1 MRRKKQQPEQPTYKS
16 RVWFVRK
23 EISHKIWNEEYKMK
37 VWYLQSSDIISPI
50 RATKE
55 QAEEDYRVL
64 GYKFSPTAYCQCNIK
79 IQGDVMTEIR
89 VQCHTEY

>member
-23 EISHKIWNEEYKMK
+23 EVSRKVYIEEYKMK
-37 VWYLQSSDIISPI
+37 VWVLQTSDIISPI
-50 RATKE
+50 RATQE
-55 QAEEDYRVL
+55 QANEDYRAL
-64 GYKFSPTAYCQCNIK
+64 GYKLSPTAYCQGNTK

>member
-16 RVWFVRK
+16 RAWFVCK
-23 EISHKIWNEEYKMK
+23 EISHKVWSDKFKMK

-55 QAEEDYRVL
+55 QADEDYRAL
-64 GYKFSPTAYCQCNIK
+64 GYKLSPTAYCQCNIK
-79 IQGDVMTEIR
+79 IQDDVMTEIR

>member
-1 MRRKKQQPEQPTYKS
+1 MTKKQQPEQTYKS

-23 EISHKIWNEEYKMK
+23 EISHKIWSEEYKMK

-55 QAEEDYRVL
+55 QAEEDYRTL
-64 GYKFSPTAYCQCNIK
+64 GYKLSPTAYCQCNIK